1 MTACVMKEAV
11 PPGLTF
17 SFSGLFV
24 ISSSPGVGEGIGVGE
39 TEGSGVG
46 SGEGSGVDHEKG
58 SLVVDTLAVG
68 AAVCSGLAEGL
79 PPPVANAE
87 GAAIINKAARTE
99 HIAFLMFM

>member
-17 SFSGLFV
+17 SFSGLLV
-24 ISSSPGVGEGIGVGE
+24 ISSSPGVGEGIGVGV
-39 TEGSGVG
+39 GVG
-46 SGEGSGVDHEKG
+46 EGEGSGVDHEKG

-87 GAAIINKAARTE
+87 GAAAINKAARTE

>member
-17 SFSGLFV
+17 SFSGLLV
-24 ISSSPGVGEGIGVGE
+24 ISSSPGVGEGIGVG
-39 TEGSGVG
+39 VG
-46 SGEGSGVDHEKG
+46 EGEGSGVDHEKG

-87 GAAIINKAARTE
+87 GAAIINKAATPPLSS
-99 HIAFLMFM
+99 INLKYTAQKG

>member
-17 SFSGLFV
+17 SFSGLLV

-39 TEGSGVG
+39 TEGSGDG
-46 SGEGSGVDHEKG
+46 SGEGHDMG
-58 SLVVDTLAVG
+58 SLVAETLTGGV
-68 AAVCSGLAEGL
+68 AVCSGLAEGL

-87 GAAIINKAARTE
+87 GAAVINKAARTE

>member
-1 MTACVMKEAV
+1 MYVRRGSLHRLCCG
-11 PPGLTF
+11 GL
-17 SFSGLFV
+17 LV
-24 ISSSPGVGEGIGVGE
+24 ISSSPGVGEGIGVGV
-39 TEGSGVG
+39 GVG
-46 SGEGSGVDHEKG
+46 EGEGSGVDHEKG

>member
-17 SFSGLFV
+17 SFSGLLV
-24 ISSSPGVGEGIGVGE
+24 ISSSPGVGDGIGVGV
-39 TEGSGVG
+39 GVG
-46 SGEGSGVDHEKG
+46 EGEGSGVDHEKG

-87 GAAIINKAARTE
+87 GAAVINKAARAE

>member
-17 SFSGLFV
+17 SFSGLLV
-24 ISSSPGVGEGIGVGE
+24 ISSSPGVGEGIGVGV
-39 TEGSGVG
+39 GVG
-46 SGEGSGVDHEKG
+46 EGEGSGVDHEKG

-87 GAAIINKAARTE
+87 GAAVINKAARTE

>member
-17 SFSGLFV
+17 SFSGLLV
-24 ISSSPGVGEGIGVGE
+24 ISSSPGVGEGIGVGV
-39 TEGSGVG
+39 GVG
-46 SGEGSGVDHEKG
+46 EGEGSGVDHEKG

>member
-1 MTACVMKEAV
+1 MKEAV

-17 SFSGLFV
+17 SFSGLLV
-24 ISSSPGVGEGIGVGE
+24 ISSSPGVGEGIGVGV
-39 TEGSGVG
+39 GVG
-46 SGEGSGVDHEKG
+46 EGEGSGVDHEKG
-58 SLVVDTLAVG
+58 SLVVDKLAVG

>member
-17 SFSGLFV
+17 SFSGLLV
-24 ISSSPGVGEGIGVGE
+24 ISSSPGVGEGIGVGV
-39 TEGSGVG
+39 GVG
-46 SGEGSGVDHEKG
+46 EGEGSGVDHEKG

-99 HIAFLMFM
+99 HIVFLMFM

>member
-1 MTACVMKEAV
+1 MTACVMKEVV

-17 SFSGLFV
+17 SFSGLLV
-24 ISSSPGVGEGIGVGE
+24 ISSSPGVGEGIGVGV
-39 TEGSGVG
+39 GVG
-46 SGEGSGVDHEKG
+46 EGEGSGVDHEKG

-79 PPPVANAE
+79 SPPVANAE
-87 GAAIINKAARTE
+87 VAAVINKAARTE

>member
-17 SFSGLFV
+17 SFSGLLV
-24 ISSSPGVGEGIGVGE
+24 ISSSPGVGEGIGVGV
-39 TEGSGVG
+39 GVG
-46 SGEGSGVDHEKG
+46 EGEGSGVDHEKG

-68 AAVCSGLAEGL
+68 AAVCAGLAEGL

-87 GAAIINKAARTE
+87 GAAVINKAARTE

>member
-1 MTACVMKEAV
+1 M
-11 PPGLTF
+11 
-17 SFSGLFV
+17 SFLV
-24 ISSSPGVGEGIGVGE
+24 ISSSPGVGEGIGVGV
-39 TEGSGVG
+39 GVG
-46 SGEGSGVDHEKG
+46 EGEGSGVDHEKG

-87 GAAIINKAARTE
+87 GAAVINKAARTE

>member
-1 MTACVMKEAV
+1 MTACVLMEAV
-11 PPGLTF
+11 PPGLRF
-17 SFSGLFV
+17 SFSGLLV
-24 ISSSPGVGEGIGVGE
+24 ISSSPGVGEGIGVGV
-39 TEGSGVG
+39 GVG
-46 SGEGSGVDHEKG
+46 EGEGSGVDHEKG

>member
-11 PPGLTF
+11 PPGLTL
-17 SFSGLFV
+17 SFSGLLV

-46 SGEGSGVDHEKG
+46 SGEGSGEGHDMG
-58 SLVVDTLAVG
+58 SLVVETLTGGV
-68 AAVCSGLAEGL
+68 AVCSGLAEGL

-87 GAAIINKAARTE
+87 GAAVINKAARAE

>member
-1 MTACVMKEAV
+1 M

-17 SFSGLFV
+17 SFSGLLV
-24 ISSSPGVGEGIGVGE
+24 ISSSPGVGEGIGVGV
-39 TEGSGVG
+39 GVG
-46 SGEGSGVDHEKG
+46 EGEGSGVDHEKG

-87 GAAIINKAARTE
+87 GAAVINKAARTE

>member
-1 MTACVMKEAV
+1 MKEAV

-17 SFSGLFV
+17 SFSGLLV
-24 ISSSPGVGEGIGVGE
+24 ISSSPGVGEGIGVGV
-39 TEGSGVG
+39 GVG
-46 SGEGSGVDHEKG
+46 EGEGSGVDHEKG

-68 AAVCSGLAEGL
+68 ATVCSGLAEGL

-87 GAAIINKAARTE
+87 GAAVINKAARTE

>member
-1 MTACVMKEAV
+1 MKEAV

-17 SFSGLFV
+17 SFSGLLV
-24 ISSSPGVGEGIGVGE
+24 ISSSPGVGEGIGVGV
-39 TEGSGVG
+39 GVG
-46 SGEGSGVDHEKG
+46 EGEGSGVDHEKG

>member
-11 PPGLTF
+11 PPGLTL
-17 SFSGLFV
+17 SFSGLLV
-24 ISSSPGVGEGIGVGE
+24 ISSSPGVGEGIGVGV
-39 TEGSGVG
+39 GVG
-46 SGEGSGVDHEKG
+46 EGEGSGVDHEKG

-87 GAAIINKAARTE
+87 VAAVINKAARTE

>member
-17 SFSGLFV
+17 SFSGLLV
-24 ISSSPGVGEGIGVGE
+24 ISSSPGVGEGLGVGV
-39 TEGSGVG
+39 GVG
-46 SGEGSGVDHEKG
+46 KGEGSGVDHEKG

-87 GAAIINKAARTE
+87 GAAVINKAARTE

>member
-17 SFSGLFV
+17 SFSGLLV
-24 ISSSPGVGEGIGVGE
+24 ISSSPGVGEGIGVGV
-39 TEGSGVG
+39 GVG
-46 SGEGSGVDHEKG
+46 VGEGEGSGVDHEKG

-87 GAAIINKAARTE
+87 GAAVINKAARTE

>member
-1 MTACVMKEAV
+1 MKEAV

-17 SFSGLFV
+17 SFSGLLV
-24 ISSSPGVGEGIGVGE
+24 ISSSPGVGEGIGVGV
-39 TEGSGVG
+39 GVG
-46 SGEGSGVDHEKG
+46 EGEGSGVDHEKG

-87 GAAIINKAARTE
+87 GAAVINKAARTE

>member
-17 SFSGLFV
+17 SFSGLLV
-24 ISSSPGVGEGIGVGE
+24 ISSSPGVGEGIGVGV
-39 TEGSGVG
+39 GVG
-46 SGEGSGVDHEKG
+46 EGEGSGVDHEKG

-87 GAAIINKAARTE
+87 GAAVINKAARAE

>member
-11 PPGLTF
+11 PPCLTF
-17 SFSGLFV
+17 SFSGLLV
-24 ISSSPGVGEGIGVGE
+24 ISSSPGVGDGIGVGE

-46 SGEGSGVDHEKG
+46 SGEGSGEGHDMG
-58 SLVVDTLAVG
+58 SLVVETLTGGV
-68 AAVCSGLAEGL
+68 AVCSGLAEGS

>member
-1 MTACVMKEAV
+1 MKEAV

-17 SFSGLFV
+17 SFSGLLV
-24 ISSSPGVGEGIGVGE
+24 ISSSPGVGEGIGVGV
-39 TEGSGVG
+39 GVG
-46 SGEGSGVDHEKG
+46 EGEGSGVDHEKG

-87 GAAIINKAARTE
+87 VAAVINKAARTE

>member
-1 MTACVMKEAV
+1 MKEAV

-17 SFSGLFV
+17 SFSGLLV

-39 TEGSGVG
+39 TEGSGV
-46 SGEGSGVDHEKG
+46 DHEKG

-68 AAVCSGLAEGL
+68 VAVCSGLAEGL
-79 PPPVANAE
+79 SPPVANAE
-87 GAAIINKAARTE
+87 VAAVINKAARTE

>member
-11 PPGLTF
+11 PRGLRF
-17 SFSGLFV
+17 SFSGLLV
-24 ISSSPGVGEGIGVGE
+24 ISSSPGGGEGIGVGV
-39 TEGSGVG
+39 GVG
-46 SGEGSGVDHEKG
+46 EGEGSGVDHEKG

-87 GAAIINKAARTE
+87 GAAVINKAARTE

>member
-1 MTACVMKEAV
+1 M

-17 SFSGLFV
+17 SFSGLLV
-24 ISSSPGVGEGIGVGE
+24 ISSSPGVGEGIGVGV
-39 TEGSGVG
+39 GVG
-46 SGEGSGVDHEKG
+46 EGEGSGVDHEKG

>member
-17 SFSGLFV
+17 SFSGLLV
-24 ISSSPGVGEGIGVGE
+24 ISSSPGVGEGIGVG
-39 TEGSGVG
+39 VG
-46 SGEGSGVDHEKG
+46 EGEGSGVDHEKG
-58 SLVVDTLAVG
+58 ALVVDTLAVG

>member
-17 SFSGLFV
+17 SFSGLLV
-24 ISSSPGVGEGIGVGE
+24 ISSSPGVGEGIGVGV
-39 TEGSGVG
+39 GVG
-46 SGEGSGVDHEKG
+46 EGEGSGVDHEKG

-87 GAAIINKAARTE
+87 VAAVINKAARTE